1 MECTCVY
8 LSVLVGRR
16 GEWWVGVV
24 ARSEEYKCI
33 YMFGG
38 ESGKLLQVAKA
49 KEPGD

>member
-1 MECTCVY
+1 MECTCVC
-8 LSVLVGRR
+8 LSVLVGKG

-38 ESGKLLQVAKA
+38 ESG
-49 KEPGD
+49 GDYLAI